1 MDSVLEQ
8 SAGPLPLTGSH
19 TGYVTKE
26 RPQRSL
32 IVGCPSSLSTIERMP
47 DYTVSRLQIPEGAEA
62 AVCYKGKYERNGGNL
77 NFAEVNALQVLNCSL
92 APWLVM
98 TSS

>member
-19 TGYVTKE
+19 TGYAMSE
-26 RPQRSL
+26 YPQRSL
-32 IVGCPSSLSTIERMP
+32 IVGYPSSLSTIQRMF

-62 AVCYKGKYERNGGNL
+62 AVFYRGKYKRDGGNL
-77 NFAEVNALQVLNCSL
+77 NFAKVNVVDYS
-92 APWLVM
+92 
-98 TSS
+98 

>member
-1 MDSVLEQ
+1 
-8 SAGPLPLTGSH
+8 
-19 TGYVTKE
+19 
-26 RPQRSL
+26 
-32 IVGCPSSLSTIERMP
+32 MP

-77 NFAEVNALQVLNCSL
+77 NFAEVNALQVLNGSL